1 MHRFYLPPAQTQQS
15 VLMLTD
21 GEAHHALHVLRMR
34 QGDRVAVLNGV
45 GFEFLCEITETGPR
59 SVTLSVVN
67 KLFIPPLPYKLTLVQ
82 AIPKGKTMDLI
93 VQKAAE
99 LGADRIA
106 PILSE
111 RTVAHLDDD
120 RTSGK
125 VEKWHANAIEAIKQC
140 GSPWLPTIEHPLSP
154 AAYLAR
160 DEKPEL
166 SFIATLQDN
175 AQHPRAHFRAFLA
188 EHHRL
193 PRSVSVWV
201 GPEGDFTPA
210 EVNAVMG
217 SGALPIT
224 LGQLILR
231 SETAAIYCLS
241 VLNYELQAP
250 LAADCAGLAA
260 Q

>member
-1 MHRFYLPPAQTQQS
+1 MHRFYLPPSQTLQAI
-15 VLMLTD
+15 LTLTD

-34 QGDRVAVLNGV
+34 PGDRVAVLNGV
-45 GFEFLCEITETGPR
+45 GLEFLCEITETGPR
-59 SVTLSVVN
+59 SVTMSVVN
-67 KLFIPPLPYKLTLVQ
+67 KLFIPPLPYKLTLIQ

-99 LGADRIA
+99 LGADRIV

-120 RTSGK
+120 RSSGK
-125 VEKWHANAIEAIKQC
+125 VEKWQANAIEAIKQC
-140 GSPWLPTIEHPLSP
+140 GSAWLQSIEHPLSP

-160 DEKPEL
+160 AEKSEL
-166 SFIATLQDN
+166 TFIATLQDN
-175 AQHPRAHFRAFLA
+175 ARHPRVHFQTFSE
-188 EHHRL
+188 EHK
-193 PRSVSVWV
+193 RSPKSVAVWV

-217 SGALPIT
+217 GGALPIT

-231 SETAAIYCLS
+231 SETAAIYCLA

-250 LAADCAGLAA
+250 LAVHAHPS
-260 Q
+260 